1 MNLTLKLAHDDKEVN
16 RVSALKIMNELA
28 SDMGQVLCES
38 YIVPEVRS
46 LSIDESITVRQAVA
60 KNFLNASKIISLG
73 SFSAHIFPMYERLT
87 KDPDEKVRKACAEV
101 IADVSKVSPI
111 KEKAASL
118 QEIYYKYLKDPT
130 SKIVRGTA
138 YQNIGP
144 FIANFKDQAQV
155 DQKIIDFFVT
165 TTEGTSNKDV
175 CYYSAFN
182 LPAFIFVLGDTQW
195 PKFRPI
201 FNKLTRFNE
210 MKIQRTLAFSMH
222 ELAQILGPQITETDL
237 CPAMEKFISDK
248 CPFKEVRMA
257 CLKNLHIFLQQLSA
271 ESRLKFL
278 PYILQ
283 TNDSSVL
290 DWRIKLV
297 LAYNIGNFSLLYD
310 EETVYSSFLPIFFR
324 FCFDPVAKVAETA
337 SLSLPSILIAFNKNP
352 ERQEALMRVIRKY
365 FLASET
371 YKRRQLFVLM
381 CGESLNHREI
391 FYKFFKK
398 CIVAFAD
405 DKVISV
411 RMALARVIKQH
422 YVTNLTNSLVRD
434 RDIAFIVQ
442 KLQQDPRSADIRQLV
457 STIPVYEIDMNAS
470 ITEDN
475 PLLEFRS
482 SQTEEAQPTSTA
494 INDTVDRGMSESG
507 LEMQSGDD
515 LELEIMI
522 NDAIDAAQ
530 QQYTD
535 S

>member
-1 MNLTLKLAHDDKEVN
+1 M
-16 RVSALKIMNELA
+16 
-28 SDMGQVLCES
+28 
-38 YIVPEVRS
+38 
-46 LSIDESITVRQAVA
+46 
-60 KNFLNASKIISLG
+60 
-73 SFSAHIFPMYERLT
+73 
-87 KDPDEKVRKACAEV
+87 
-101 IADVSKVSPI
+101 
-111 KEKAASL
+111 
-118 QEIYYKYLKDPT
+118 
-130 SKIVRGTA
+130 
-138 YQNIGP
+138 
-144 FIANFKDQAQV
+144 
-155 DQKIIDFFVT
+155 
-165 TTEGTSNKDV
+165 
-175 CYYSAFN
+175 
-182 LPAFIFVLGDTQW
+182 
-195 PKFRPI
+195 
-201 FNKLTRFNE
+201 
-210 MKIQRTLAFSMH
+210 
-222 ELAQILGPQITETDL
+222 
-237 CPAMEKFISDK
+237 
-248 CPFKEVRMA
+248 
-257 CLKNLHIFLQQLSA
+257 
-271 ESRLKFL
+271 
-278 PYILQ
+278 
-283 TNDSSVL
+283 L

-482 SQTEEAQPTSTA
+482 SQTEEKQPTSTA

-522 NDAIDAAQ
+522 NDAIDAA
-530 QQYTD
+530 
-535 S
+535 